1 MKIGIKL
8 TVPSLRKIFGDVT
21 PPAVD
26 DLIELE
32 NNSFDIQLEA
42 NTGTDAIKI
51 EKKKRYGKRKN
62 KCF

>member
-1 MKIGIKL
+1 MIIGIKL

-21 PPAVD
+21 PPTVD

-32 NNSFDIQLEA
+32 NNSFAIQLEA

-51 EKKKRYGKRKN
+51 E
-62 KCF
+62 